1 MSDLQVVLGEMQPWT
16 DRADHHPALAAVLAD
31 VLPSDRRTLIV
42 GPHSRPLIS
51 AVLDRTADATILV
64 RSVSNAEE
72 LAAEF
77 ADRIQVVAG
86 ALDGLRAEPFEVVIA
101 ADGLDRVLGHDSGD
115 LSWTER
121 LHALAAL
128 AAPDAVVVL
137 GLENE
142 FALVNLL
149 DSRPADERHGDD
161 EWRPL
166 HDDPSRPVSV
176 SQFECA
182 LPWAAAIYA
191 DFGSRAFV
199 AAEVAAAARPGELP
213 ARLAVDALEAADVPL
228 LSPIAQGVDS
238 AARAGL
244 LPAIPTAWLAIS
256 GVPAAHAVYA
266 QTGSAVLTADQ
277 GPAGW
282 RTTITAPP
290 TADSLTTDSP
300 TADNPTADSSAA
312 DSSAADRPTDGVPAS
327 AADRSA
333 SATTPAFDA
342 SVVPAAVPGGVTVE
356 SVLLRLAAAEDVP
369 GFRKL
374 AACLG
379 DWAADSRVVL
389 RWDDVVVDGDA
400 FAYGV
405 SPWVTAEPTE
415 NADLLAAAWYRFHD
429 RLIGGHRRHPW
440 PQWMVGDDL
449 VSTWMSMS
457 GVELP
462 EPVQATSPDTAPAS
476 AGHVA
481 SGKELAAALA
491 GVLETREHPAADVR
505 TALADAEAARRE
517 LFELKGHVYGLERTL
532 GFRNKAMKTRENRIR
547 ELRIQLQKL
556 TADHE
561 RIRGSRTYALSRV
574 VFHAAQVRKPRVVAR
589 KLSRRLRSLR

>member
-51 AVLDRTADATILV
+51 TVLDRTADATILL
-64 RSVSNAEE
+64 RSVSDAEE
-72 LAAEF
+72 LATEF
-77 ADRIQVVAG
+77 AERLQVVAG

-101 ADGLDRVLGHDSGD
+101 AAGLDRVLGYDSGD

-149 DSRPADERHGDD
+149 DSRSADERHGDD

-176 SQFECA
+176 SQFEAA
-182 LPWAAAIYA
+182 LPWTAAIYA

-213 ARLAVDALEAADVPL
+213 TRLAADALEAGDVPL
-228 LSPIAQGVDS
+228 LSSIAQGVDS

-244 LPAIPTAWLAIS
+244 LPAIPTGWLAIS
-256 GVPAAHAVYA
+256 GVPAAHAGYA
-266 QTGSAVLTADQ
+266 QSGPAVLTADQ

-290 TADSLTTDSP
+290 TVDSLTADSPAADSLTADSP
-300 TADNPTADSSAA
+300 TA
-312 DSSAADRPTDGVPAS
+312 DSSAADRPTAGVTAA

-333 SATTPAFDA
+333 SATTPVFDA

-356 SVLLRLAAAEDVP
+356 SVLLQLAAAEDVP
-369 GFRKL
+369 GFREL

-389 RWDDVVVDGDA
+389 RWDDVVIDGDT

-405 SPWVTAEPTE
+405 SPWRTADPTDK
-415 NADLLAAAWYRFHD
+415 ADLLAAAWYRFHD

-440 PQWMVGDDL
+440 PPWMVGDDL

-457 GVELP
+457 GIELP

-481 SGKELAAALA
+481 RGKELASALA
-491 GVLETREHPAADVR
+491 GVLETREHAAADVR

>member
-51 AVLDRTADATILV
+51 TVLDRTADATILL
-64 RSVSNAEE
+64 RSVSDAEE

-77 ADRIQVVAG
+77 ADRLQVVAG

-101 ADGLDRVLGHDSGD
+101 ADGLDRVLGYDSGD

-176 SQFECA
+176 SQFEAA
-182 LPWAAAIYA
+182 LPWTAAIYA

-213 ARLAVDALEAADVPL
+213 TRLAADALEAGDVPL
-228 LSPIAQGVDS
+228 LSSIAQGVDS

-266 QTGSAVLTADQ
+266 QSGPAVLTADQ

-282 RTTITAPP
+282 RTTITTPP
-290 TADSLTTDSP
+290 TAHSPAADSPAADSP
-300 TADNPTADSSAA
+300 TADSPTADR
-312 DSSAADRPTDGVPAS
+312 SAADRPTAGVPAA

-333 SATTPAFDA
+333 SATTPVFDA
-342 SVVPAAVPGGVTVE
+342 SVVPSAVPGGVTVE
-356 SVLLRLAAAEDVP
+356 SVLFRLAAAEDVP

-379 DWAADSRVVL
+379 DWAADSQVVL
-389 RWDDVVVDGDA
+389 RWDDVVVDGDT

-405 SPWVTAEPTE
+405 SPWVTADPTDK
-415 NADLLAAAWYRFHD
+415 ADLLAAAWYRFHD

-440 PQWMVGDDL
+440 PPWMVGDDL

-457 GVELP
+457 GIELP

-481 SGKELAAALA
+481 RGKELASALA
-491 GVLETREHPAADVR
+491 GVLETREHAAADVR